1 MYRRSGNGP
10 LADEHHALGALL
22 VGDARP
28 AGWRDGGS
36 PPADVY
42 AARALVEAVLGALR
56 VEWHAEQAQRS
67 FLHPGKA
74 GVIRAGDA
82 ILGIFGEVHPTVLA
96 TWEIDAPA
104 AFLAIDIGKAVAAA
118 PGEATYDD
126 LTTFPE
132 LRQDLAV
139 IVADDVTA
147 DRVLAVVREAGAPL
161 IADAGV
167 FDVYRGEQV
176 GEGRVSLALHLA
188 FRAADR
194 TLSDEDVAP
203 LRDQIVSALERE
215 LGGELR
221 G

>member
-1 MYRRSGNGP
+1 M
-10 LADEHHALGALL
+10 
-22 VGDARP
+22 
-28 AGWRDGGS
+28 
-36 PPADVY
+36 
-42 AARALVEAVLGALR
+42 
-56 VEWHAEQAQRS
+56 
-67 FLHPGKA
+67 
-74 GVIRAGDA
+74 IRAGDA
-82 ILGIFGEVHPTVLA
+82 VLGIFGDVHPTVLA

-104 AFLAIDIGKAVAAA
+104 AFLAIDVGKAVAAA
-118 PGEATYDD
+118 PDEATYDD
-126 LTTFPE
+126 LTTYPE

-147 DRVLAVVREAGAPL
+147 DRVLTVVRTAGAPL

-176 GEGRVSLALHLA
+176 GEGRVSLALHLS

-203 LRDQIVSALERE
+203 LRDQIVGALERE